1 MRESITKNRI
11 ANQIRMRRSSHKGSF
26 LIVEGR
32 NDKLVYER
40 FIDRTNCE
48 FSIASGKENA
58 VAAIRILEQDN
69 FAGVLAI
76 VDADFCRLEGTLPS
90 SSNLLLTDEHDL
102 EMMLLKSLALEKVI
116 SERGSEDKI
125 NKFGKNIR
133 LTLLESGKRIGYLRW
148 VSLKDNLFL
157 KFEELSFS
165 KFIDK
170 ATLVIDTGKLIKA
183 VKDHSQKL
191 ALREQDIQ
199 KSIETLEK
207 TARDP
212 WQLCCGHDIICILS
226 IGLSKVWGS
235 WKTNEIR
242 PDILEREL
250 RLAYE
255 DSYFRSTQLY
265 QLIQHWEINNKPYQV
280 LSPGN

>member
-1 MRESITKNRI
+1 
-11 ANQIRMRRSSHKGSF
+11 MRRSSHKGSF

-32 NDKLVYER
+32 SDKLVYER
-40 FIDRTNCE
+40 FIDGTNCE
-48 FSIASGKENA
+48 FSIASGKDNA

-76 VDADFCRLEGTLPS
+76 IDADFCRLELNLPS

-102 EMMLLKSLALEKVI
+102 EMMLLKSLALDKVL

-133 LTLLESGKRIGYLRW
+133 LTLLERGKKIGYLRW
-148 VSLKDNLFL
+148 VSLKDDLSL

-165 KFIDK
+165 RFIDK

-183 VKDHSQKL
+183 VKDHSQKF

-199 KSIETLEK
+199 NSIETLEK
-207 TARDP
+207 AAYDP
-212 WQLCCGHDIICILS
+212 WQVCCGHDIICILS

-242 PDILEREL
+242 SDILEREL

-255 DSYFRSTQLY
+255 YAYFRSTQLY
-265 QLIQHWEINNKPYQV
+265 QSIQQWEVKNKPYQV

>member
-1 MRESITKNRI
+1 MRKFITPDRI

-32 NDKLVYER
+32 SDKLVYER
-40 FIDRTNCE
+40 FIDDTKCE
-48 FSIASGKENA
+48 FSIASGKKNA
-58 VAAIRILEQDN
+58 VSAIRILEQDN

-76 VDADFCRLEGTLPS
+76 VDADFCRLEGNLPS

-125 NKFGKNIR
+125 NKFSQNIR
-133 LTLLESGKRIGYLRW
+133 LTLLETGKRIGYLRL
-148 VSLKDNLFL
+148 VSLKDNLSL

-191 ALREQDIQ
+191 GLREPDIQ
-199 KSIETLEK
+199 KSIETLEDS
-207 TARDP
+207 TYDP
-212 WQLCCGHDIICILS
+212 WQVCCGHDIICILS

-235 WKTNEIR
+235 WKTNEVR

-265 QLIQHWEINNKPYQV
+265 TSIQQWEIKNKPYQV
-280 LSPGN
+280 LSPGK

>member
-1 MRESITKNRI
+1 MRKFITPDRI
-11 ANQIRMRRSSHKGSF
+11 ANQIRMRRSSHKGCF

-32 NDKLVYER
+32 SDKLVYER
-40 FIDRTNCE
+40 FIDDTNCE

-58 VAAIRILEQDN
+58 VSAIRILEQDN

-76 VDADFCRLEGTLPS
+76 VDADFCRLEGNLPS

-102 EMMLLKSLALEKVI
+102 EMMLIKSLALEKFM

-125 NKFGKNIR
+125 NKFGQDIR
-133 LTLLESGKRIGYLRW
+133 LTLLERGKRIGYLRW
-148 VSLKDNLFL
+148 VSLKENISL
-157 KFEELSFS
+157 KFEGLSFS

-170 ATLVIDTGKLIKA
+170 STLVIDTGQLIKT
-183 VKDHSQKL
+183 VKDHSRKSGL
-191 ALREQDIQ
+191 KEQDIQ
-199 KSIETLEK
+199 RGIETLEK
-207 TARDP
+207 TTHDP

-235 WKTNEIR
+235 WNTNEVK
-242 PDILEREL
+242 PDTLEREL

-255 DSYFRSTQLY
+255 ESYFRSTQLY
-265 QLIQHWEINNKPYQV
+265 QSIQQWEVKNKPYQV

>member
-1 MRESITKNRI
+1 MRVTPDRI
-11 ANQIRMRRSSHKGSF
+11 ANQVRMRRSSHKGSF

-32 NDKLVYER
+32 SDKLVYER
-40 FIDRTNCE
+40 FIDGTNCE
-48 FSIASGKENA
+48 FSIASGKDNA

-76 VDADFCRLEGTLPS
+76 IDADFCRLELNLPS

-102 EMMLLKSLALEKVI
+102 EMMLLKSLALDKVL

-133 LTLLESGKRIGYLRW
+133 LTLLERGKKIGYLRW
-148 VSLKDNLFL
+148 VSLKDDLSL

-165 KFIDK
+165 RFIDK

-183 VKDHSQKL
+183 VKDHSQKF

-199 KSIETLEK
+199 NSIETLEK
-207 TARDP
+207 AAYDP
-212 WQLCCGHDIICILS
+212 WQVCCGHDIICILS

-242 PDILEREL
+242 SDILEREL

-255 DSYFRSTQLY
+255 YAYFRSTQLY
-265 QLIQHWEINNKPYQV
+265 KSIQQWEVKNKPYQV

>member
-1 MRESITKNRI
+1 MREFITPDRI

-32 NDKLVYER
+32 SDKLVYER
-40 FIDRTNCE
+40 FIDETNCE

-58 VAAIRILEQDN
+58 VAAIRILEKDN
-69 FAGVLAI
+69 FTGVLAI
-76 VDADFCRLEGTLPS
+76 VDADFCRLDENLSS
-90 SSNLLLTDEHDL
+90 SSNLLLTDDHDL
-102 EMMLLKSLALEKVI
+102 EMMLLKSLALDKVL

-125 NKFGKNIR
+125 NNFGQDIR
-133 LTLLESGKRIGYLRW
+133 STLLESGKRIGYLRW
-148 VSLKDNLFL
+148 VSLKENLSL
-157 KFEELSFS
+157 KFEELNFS

-170 ATLVIDTGKLIKA
+170 FTLVIDTAKLIKA

-191 ALREQDIQ
+191 ALIDQDIQ
-199 KSIETLEK
+199 KTIETLENR
-207 TARDP
+207 THDP
-212 WQLCCGHDIICILS
+212 WQVCCGHDIICILS
-226 IGLSKVWGS
+226 MGLSKVWGS
-235 WKTNEIR
+235 WKTNDVKS
-242 PDILEREL
+242 DILEREL

-265 QLIQHWEINNKPYQV
+265 KSIQQWEVKNKPYQV

>member
-1 MRESITKNRI
+1 MREFITPDRI
-11 ANQIRMRRSSHKGSF
+11 ANQVRMRRSSHKGSF

-32 NDKLVYER
+32 SDKLVYER

-58 VAAIRILEQDN
+58 VSAIRILEQDN

-76 VDADFCRLEGTLPS
+76 IDADFCRLEGNLHS
-90 SSNLLLTDEHDL
+90 SSNLLLTDDHDL

-125 NKFGKNIR
+125 NKFGQNIR

-199 KSIETLEK
+199 KSIETLEE

-265 QLIQHWEINNKPYQV
+265 QLIQQWEINNKPYQV

>member
-1 MRESITKNRI
+1 MREFITPDRI

-32 NDKLVYER
+32 NDKLVYDR
-40 FIDRTNCE
+40 FIDDTKCE

-69 FAGVLAI
+69 FAGVFAI
-76 VDADFCRLEGTLPS
+76 VDADFCRLEGNLPS

-125 NKFGKNIR
+125 NKFAQNIR
-133 LTLLESGKRIGYLRW
+133 LTLLERGKRIGYLRW
-148 VSLKDNLFL
+148 VSLKDNLSL

-183 VKDHSQKL
+183 VKDHSQKF
-191 ALREQDIQ
+191 ALREEDIQ
-199 KSIETLEK
+199 QSIETLK
-207 TARDP
+207 NNTHDP
-212 WQLCCGHDIICILS
+212 WQLYCGHDIICILS

-235 WKTNEIR
+235 WKTNEVR

-255 DSYFRSTQLY
+255 KSYFPSTQLY
-265 QLIQHWEINNKPYQV
+265 QSIQQWEINNKPYQV

>member
-1 MRESITKNRI
+1 MREFITPDRI

-125 NKFGKNIR
+125 NKFGQNIR

-265 QLIQHWEINNKPYQV
+265 QLIQQWEINNKPYQV

>member
-1 MRESITKNRI
+1 MREFITPDRI

-26 LIVEGR
+26 IIVEGR
-32 NDKLVYER
+32 SDKLVYER
-40 FIDRTNCE
+40 FIDDTNCE
-48 FSIASGKENA
+48 FSIAIGKENA

-76 VDADFCRLEGTLPS
+76 VDADFCRLEGNLPS
-90 SSNLLLTDEHDL
+90 SSNLLLTDDHDL
-102 EMMLLKSLALEKVI
+102 EMMLLKSLALDKVL

-125 NKFGKNIR
+125 NNFGQDIR

-148 VSLKDNLFL
+148 VSLKENLSL
-157 KFEELSFS
+157 KFKELSFS

-170 ATLVIDTGKLIKA
+170 STLVIDTAKLIKA

-191 ALREQDIQ
+191 ALIDQDIQ
-199 KSIETLEK
+199 KSIETLENS
-207 TARDP
+207 THDP
-212 WQLCCGHDIICILS
+212 WQVCCGHDIICILS
-226 IGLSKVWGS
+226 MGLSKVWGS
-235 WKTNEIR
+235 WKTNDVK

-255 DSYFRSTQLY
+255 DSYFYRTQLY
-265 QLIQHWEINNKPYQV
+265 KSIQQWEVNNKPYQV
-280 LSPGN
+280 LSPGD

>member
-1 MRESITKNRI
+1 MREFITPDRI
-11 ANQIRMRRSSHKGSF
+11 ANQIRMRRSSHEGSF

-102 EMMLLKSLALEKVI
+102 EMMLFKSSASDKIL

-125 NKFGKNIR
+125 NKFGQDIR

-148 VSLKDNLFL
+148 LSLKDNLFL

-170 ATLVIDTGKLIKA
+170 ATLVIDTGKLVKA

-207 TARDP
+207 TAHDP

-265 QLIQHWEINNKPYQV
+265 QLIQQWEINNKPYQV

>member
-1 MRESITKNRI
+1 
-11 ANQIRMRRSSHKGSF
+11 MRRSSHKGSF

-32 NDKLVYER
+32 SDKLVYER
-40 FIDRTNCE
+40 FIDDRKCE

-58 VAAIRILEQDN
+58 VSAIRILEQDN

-76 VDADFCRLEGTLPS
+76 VDADFCRLEGSLPS

-102 EMMLLKSLALEKVI
+102 EMMLIKSLALDKLL
-116 SERGSEDKI
+116 SERGSEYKI
-125 NKFGKNIR
+125 NKFGQDIR
-133 LTLLESGKRIGYLRW
+133 LTLLERGTRIGYLRW
-148 VSLKDNLFL
+148 VSWKANISL
-157 KFEELSFS
+157 KFEGLSFS

-170 ATLVIDTGKLIKA
+170 STLVIDTGQLIKT
-183 VKDHSQKL
+183 VKDNSRKSGL
-191 ALREQDIQ
+191 KEQDIQ

-207 TARDP
+207 TAPDS

-235 WKTNEIR
+235 WNTNEVK
-242 PDILEREL
+242 PDTLEREL

-255 DSYFRSTQLY
+255 DSYFHSTQLY
-265 QLIQHWEINNKPYQV
+265 QLIQQWEINNKPYQV

>member
-1 MRESITKNRI
+1 MREFITPDRI
-11 ANQIRMRRSSHKGSF
+11 ANQIRMRRSSHEGSF

-58 VAAIRILEQDN
+58 VAAIKILEQDN

-102 EMMLLKSLALEKVI
+102 EMMLFKSSASDKIL

-125 NKFGKNIR
+125 NKFGQDIR

-255 DSYFRSTQLY
+255 ESYFRNTQLY
-265 QLIQHWEINNKPYQV
+265 QLIQQWEINNKPYQV
-280 LSPGN
+280 LSLGN

>member
-1 MRESITKNRI
+1 MREFITPDRI

-40 FIDRTNCE
+40 FIDGTNCE

-58 VAAIRILEQDN
+58 VAAIMILEQDN
-69 FAGVLAI
+69 FAGVLTI
-76 VDADFCRLEGTLPS
+76 VDADFCRLEGNLPS

-102 EMMLLKSLALEKVI
+102 EMMLLKSLALDKVI

-125 NKFGKNIR
+125 NKFGQDIR
-133 LTLLESGKRIGYLRW
+133 LTLLEQGKRIGYLRW
-148 VSLKDNLFL
+148 VSLKENLSL
-157 KFEELSFS
+157 KFEDLSFS
-165 KFIDK
+165 KFIEK
-170 ATLVIDTGKLIKA
+170 STLVIDTGKLVKT

-191 ALREQDIQ
+191 GLRDPDIQ

-207 TARDP
+207 PAHDT

-235 WKTNEIR
+235 WNTREIT

-255 DSYFRSTQLY
+255 ESYFRSTQLY
-265 QLIQHWEINNKPYQV
+265 QSIQQWEVKNKPYQV

>member
-1 MRESITKNRI
+1 MRVTPDRI
-11 ANQIRMRRSSHKGSF
+11 ANQVRMRRSSHKGSF

-32 NDKLVYER
+32 SDKLVYER
-40 FIDRTNCE
+40 FIDGTNCE
-48 FSIASGKENA
+48 FSIASGKDNA

-76 VDADFCRLEGTLPS
+76 IDADFCRLELNLPS

-102 EMMLLKSLALEKVI
+102 EMMLLKSLALDKVL

-125 NKFGKNIR
+125 NNFGQDIR
-133 LTLLESGKRIGYLRW
+133 LTLLERGKKIGYLRW
-148 VSLKDNLFL
+148 VSFKENLSL

-165 KFIDK
+165 RFIDK

-183 VKDHSQKL
+183 VKDHSQKF

-199 KSIETLEK
+199 NSIETLEK
-207 TARDP
+207 AAYDP
-212 WQLCCGHDIICILS
+212 WQVCCGHDIICILS

-242 PDILEREL
+242 SDILEREL

-255 DSYFRSTQLY
+255 YAYFRSTQLY
-265 QLIQHWEINNKPYQV
+265 QSIQQWEVKNKPYQV